1 MFSLLVSILAL
12 GAIIAF
18 HEFGHFSIA
27 RLFGVGVIE
36 YAVGMGPR
44 IWSTIK
50 GNTRYSLR
58 AIPFGGFCMML
69 SEDLA
74 EPDPDPG
81 EEGTG
86 SRQDNVLGE
95 RDPQVVVTETGII
108 YEGRYFSKDEQFAVK
123 PAWQRFLVILAGPAF
138 NFILAF
144 VLALIITGYNGYD
157 RSVIR
162 EVDPGFPAAQAGIEA
177 GDIVTAIAVGDRT
190 ARPEKIETARDI
202 MLYMSVHQDVLNS
215 AGMMTMYYQDVS
227 DGNKA
232 CFAELT
238 PVYDEALGRYRIGF
252 SYSGTYEKA
261 DTPGEILYYSWYNVK
276 FNFRTSIESIR
287 MLITGKADS
296 SDLMGPIRMVATMD
310 ESVDSAASYGF
321 VAALMTLFNLMIL
334 ISSSLGFMNL
344 LPLPALDGGRLLFI
358 LIEMVTQRKVP
369 KELEARIHMIGT
381 MLLLALMM
389 FILFNDI
396 IMLYLGH

>member
-1 MFSLLVSILAL
+1 MLSLLVSILAL

-74 EPDPDPG
+74 EPEPD
-81 EEGTG
+81 EEEAEG
-86 SRQDNVLGE
+86 SRQDNVLGD
-95 RDPQVVVTETGII
+95 RDPEVVVTENGII
-108 YEGRYFSKDEQFAVK
+108 YEGRFFSKEEQFALK
-123 PAWQRFLVILAGPAF
+123 PAWQRFLVILAGPVF
-138 NFILAF
+138 NFFLAF

-157 RSVIR
+157 RPAVR
-162 EVDPGFPAAQAGIEA
+162 EVDPDMPVAEAGIEA
-177 GDIVTAIAVGDRT
+177 GDLITALAAGD
-190 ARPEKIETARDI
+190 ASVRPERIETARDI
-202 MLYMSVHQDVLNS
+202 MLFMSIHQEVMDRG
-215 AGMMTMYYQDVS
+215 GMFTIYYQDKD
-227 DGNKA
+227 DGIEKH
-232 CFAELT
+232 AELV
-238 PVYDEALGRYRIGF
+238 PVYDEELKRNRLGF
-252 SYSGTYEKA
+252 SYSGVYEKA
-261 DTPGEILYYSWYNVK
+261 DTLGEILYYSWYNVK
-276 FNFRTSIESIR
+276 FNFRTSLESIR
-287 MLITGKADS
+287 MLLSGRAST

-310 ESVDSAASYGF
+310 ESVDSAASHGF

-358 LIEMVTQRKVP
+358 LIEMVTRRKVP
-369 KELEARIHMIGT
+369 KELESRIHMIGT
-381 MLLLALMM
+381 MMLLALMM

-396 IMLYLGH
+396 IMLYLGR

>member
-123 PAWQRFLVILAGPAF
+123 PAWQRFLVILAGPVF

-227 DGNKA
+227 DGNRA

-276 FNFRTSIESIR
+276 FNFRVYPYADN
-287 MLITGKADS
+287 GK
-296 SDLMGPIRMVATMD
+296 G
-310 ESVDSAASYGF
+310 GF
-321 VAALMTLFNLMIL
+321 I
-334 ISSSLGFMNL
+334 
-344 LPLPALDGGRLLFI
+344 
-358 LIEMVTQRKVP
+358 
-369 KELEARIHMIGT
+369 
-381 MLLLALMM
+381 
-389 FILFNDI
+389 
-396 IMLYLGH
+396 

>member
-1 MFSLLVSILAL
+1 M
-12 GAIIAF
+12 
-18 HEFGHFSIA
+18 
-27 RLFGVGVIE
+27 
-36 YAVGMGPR
+36 
-44 IWSTIK
+44 
-50 GNTRYSLR
+50 
-58 AIPFGGFCMML
+58 
-69 SEDLA
+69 
-74 EPDPDPG
+74 
-81 EEGTG
+81 
-86 SRQDNVLGE
+86 
-95 RDPQVVVTETGII
+95 
-108 YEGRYFSKDEQFAVK
+108 
-123 PAWQRFLVILAGPAF
+123 ILAGPVF

-177 GDIVTAIAVGDRT
+177 GDVVTAIAVGDRT

-358 LIEMVTQRKVP
+358 LIEMVTRRKVP